1 MNLDQ
6 GLGIVRHVLTTVAGM
21 AVAKGYADDS
31 TATAIVG
38 GLVALV
44 GVVWSYLAK
53 KKAKA

>member
-44 GVVWSYLAK
+44 GVVWSFVAK
-53 KKAKA
+53 KKSKA

>member
-1 MNLDQ
+1 MNQ
-6 GLGIVRHVLTTVAGM
+6 EQVLGIVRHVLTTVAGM

-38 GLVALV
+38 GVVALV
-44 GVVWSYLAK
+44 GVVWSFLAK